1 MFWITEDS
9 KVVVF
14 NLPSHNLKHHVSQT
28 TEKTNLCE
36 LFSPDAISLLLPA
49 AWSELLGLLQSKWCN
64 YKFN

>member
-9 KVVVF
+9 KFAVI
-14 NLPSHNLKHHVSQT
+14 NLPVHSLKHHASQT
-28 TEKTNLCE
+28 TEKTHLCG

-64 YKFN
+64 